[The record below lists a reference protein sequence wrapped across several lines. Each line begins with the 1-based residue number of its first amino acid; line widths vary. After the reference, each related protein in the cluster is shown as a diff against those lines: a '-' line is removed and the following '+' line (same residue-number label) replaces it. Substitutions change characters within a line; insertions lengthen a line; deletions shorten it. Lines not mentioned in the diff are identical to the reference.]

1 VRKVAA
7 RKIEIIVPV
16 TLWEKLKD
24 CEAKKGV
31 KMGDLIARAIV
42 KVIEEFEGGS

>member
-1 VRKVAA
+1 MRKVAA